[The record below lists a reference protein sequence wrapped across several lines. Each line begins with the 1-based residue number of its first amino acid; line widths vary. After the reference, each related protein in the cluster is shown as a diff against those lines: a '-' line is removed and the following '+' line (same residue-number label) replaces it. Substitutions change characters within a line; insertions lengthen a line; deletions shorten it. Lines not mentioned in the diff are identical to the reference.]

1 MTDREL
7 LQKMLEQVDV
17 VLPATALDQ
26 LLWFRE
32 ELLRWN
38 KSINLTAITNPLS
51 TLEKHLVDSLTL
63 LPHLN
68 QQGFLLDMGSGGG
81 FPSIPLKIA
90 RPALTIWS
98 VDAVAKKIAFQKHV
112 VRTLKLT
119 EFTALHA
126 RLEDLPHNETLPG
139 FDLIVTRAFSSLKD
153 MLSLAAPLLALNGQ
167 VLAMKGAE
175 GLGELADSAE
185 IIEEAGFNC
194 SRTVQLQLPES
205 KAHRCLLFFTKSGC

>member
-7 LQKMLEQVDV
+7 LQEMLEQVEV
-17 VLPATALDQ
+17 VLPAEALDQ

-38 KSINLTAITNPLS
+38 KSINLTAITDPLS

-63 LPHLN
+63 LPYIS

-90 RPALTIWS
+90 RPELTIWS

-112 VRTLKLT
+112 VRTLKLLD
-119 EFTALHA
+119 FTALHA
-126 RLEDLPHNETLPG
+126 RLEKLPSNNTLPG
-139 FDLIVTRAFSSLKD
+139 FDLIVTRAFSSLREI
-153 MLSLAAPLLALNGQ
+153 LSLAEPLLAQNGQ
-167 VLAMKGAE
+167 VVAMKGAD
-175 GLGELADSAE
+175 GLKELTESAK
-185 IIEEAGFNC
+185 IIEGAGFTC
-194 SRTVQLQLPES
+194 QRAVHVQLPQS
-205 KAHRCLLFFTKSGC
+205 KAQRYLLFFGKTDS